1 MRDVRVLWVYCSVR
15 ASVFA
20 DTDVNIR
27 GAVIATYVHA
37 HVCMH
42 APTRTPRAP
51 TCTHAHPR
59 APTRTHKESRRK
71 LTVWLTLGGKESL

>member
-15 ASVFA
+15 ASVFT

-37 HVCMH
+37 HVCTH
-42 APTRTPRAP
+42 APTRT
-51 TCTHAHPR
+51 PR